1 MAKPLKRTILT
12 GKSPPPTALPLKRG
26 EIYYADLSR
35 TIGSEV
41 NKLRPVLV
49 VSNNANNRAANTIT
63 ILPIT
68 SNITRVFAFE
78 VALAKRD
85 SGLTKDSKA
94 QAQQIRTIAKERLRG
109 KALGSLS
116 AELMR
121 RINAAIKLHLALD

>member
-1 MAKPLKRTILT
+1 M
-12 GKSPPPTALPLKRG
+12 KRG
-26 EIYYADLSR
+26 EICYAELSP
-35 TIGSEV
+35 TIGSV
-41 NKLRPVLV
+41 ISRFRPVLV
-49 VSNNANNRAANTIT
+49 VSNNANNRAANAIT
-63 ILPIT
+63 IPPIT
-68 SNITRVFAFE
+68 SKVTRVFAFE

-94 QAQQIRTIAKERLRG
+94 QAQQIRTIAKQRLRG